1 MVLFFYLGQMV
12 KMKDEE
18 GFYQIVNK
26 GLYNTNRDRNGYTW
40 LNNNKYDKLCIF
52 GTVSDSPFFL
62 MTNSNNNKYLSSS
75 DNFIRD

>member
-26 GLYNTNRDRNGYTW
+26 GLYNTNRDRIGYT
-40 LNNNKYDKLCIF
+40 
-52 GTVSDSPFFL
+52 
-62 MTNSNNNKYLSSS
+62 
-75 DNFIRD
+75 